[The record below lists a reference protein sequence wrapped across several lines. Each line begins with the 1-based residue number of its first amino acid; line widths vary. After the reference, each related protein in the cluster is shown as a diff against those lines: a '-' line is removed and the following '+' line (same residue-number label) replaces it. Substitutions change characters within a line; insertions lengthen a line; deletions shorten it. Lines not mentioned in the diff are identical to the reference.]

1 MVPSA
6 FVALE
11 RFPLDP
17 NGKVDRRALPAP
29 GFERPEETYVAPRTN
44 LEQSLVAIWTD
55 LLPVERIGVH
65 DDFFDLGGHSLAA
78 TRIAGRIRAEH
89 GVDVPLT
96 ILFDEPTIERLGR
109 RIEAMGGGAEVG
121 APADEVSA
129 ALAADGENLSDEE
142 LDALLGRMIAGKEG

>member
-17 NGKVDRRALPAP
+17 NGKFDRRALPEP
-29 GFERPEETYVAPRTN
+29 GFERPEESYVAPRTD
-44 LEQSLVAIWTD
+44 LESALAAIWTD
-55 LLPVERIGVH
+55 LLPVERVGVH

-78 TRIAGRIRAEH
+78 TRIAGRIRAEL

-96 ILFDEPTIERLGR
+96 ILFDEPTVERLARRGGRADAGRGR
-109 RIEAMGGGAEVG
+109 RRRA
-121 APADEVSA
+121 
-129 ALAADGENLSDEE
+129 LSDEE
-142 LDALLGRMIAGKEG
+142 LDALLGRMLAGKES